1 MPLAVPEPKQ
11 YEKPNP
17 GFYLAEIVAVK
28 DLGTVKSPLY
38 GDKPRGEITVRLLDA
53 YDSKGKPFELL
64 HRFNIAGGPKASMT
78 KMLQGI
84 LDYVPPPRWE
94 LTQLVGMRTNVVVAH
109 SVPNAEGKVWAN
121 ITSFLPANDKSAKFS
136 AAIRK
141 RQESER
147 QHVAGEGDVEFPGDA
162 TGEVQ

>member
-1 MPLAVPEPKQ
+1 MSLAVPEAKQ

-17 GFYLAEIVAVK
+17 GFYLAEITDVK
-28 DLGTVKSPLY
+28 DLGVVKSPLY
-38 GDKPRGEITVRLLDA
+38 GDKPRGELTVRLLDA
-53 YDSKGKPFELL
+53 YDSEGKLFELR

-84 LDYVPPPRWE
+84 LDYVPPPKWE
-94 LTQLVGMRTNVVVAH
+94 LVQLVGMRCNVVVTH
-109 SVPNAEGKVWAN
+109 STPNAEGKVWAN
-121 ITSFLPANDKSAKFS
+121 ITSFLPANDKSAKLS
-136 AAIRK
+136 TAIRK

-147 QHVAGEGDVEFPGDA
+147 QHVADEDDVEFPGDA